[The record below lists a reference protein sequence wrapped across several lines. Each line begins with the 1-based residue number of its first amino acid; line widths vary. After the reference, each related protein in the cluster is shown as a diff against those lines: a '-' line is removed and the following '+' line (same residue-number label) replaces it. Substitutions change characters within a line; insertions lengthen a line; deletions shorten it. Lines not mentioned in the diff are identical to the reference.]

1 MEKKEIKFR
10 LMFLLVLVLFIIIL
24 VVSKLFVYGDFEE
37 KVPELEL
44 IEVSP
49 TLEALPSNPRG
60 EKILFK
66 ELPTQDTTIVFKV
79 PFLDEIKTSEIRN
92 VNNAVIIWRSKG
104 KSTFQII
111 LMDKYPD
118 WSPNVSGGTFKL
130 KNGKIL
136 TVRFEN
142 EPRPDNFPSALDPD
156 AWK

>member
-1 MEKKEIKFR
+1 MEKRELKFR

-24 VVSKLFVYGDFEE
+24 AVSKLFVHGYFEE

-49 TLEALPSNPRG
+49 TLEPLPSNPRG

-79 PFLDEIKTSEIRN
+79 PFLDEVKTSEIRN
-92 VNNAVIIWRSKG
+92 TNNAVMIW
-104 KSTFQII
+104 KSQNKSIFQII
-111 LMDKYPD
+111 MLDKYPD
-118 WSPNVSGGTFKL
+118 WLPNVSGGTFKL

-136 TVRFEN
+136 TVKFEN
-142 EPRPDNFPSALDPD
+142 EPRPATFPAALDPD